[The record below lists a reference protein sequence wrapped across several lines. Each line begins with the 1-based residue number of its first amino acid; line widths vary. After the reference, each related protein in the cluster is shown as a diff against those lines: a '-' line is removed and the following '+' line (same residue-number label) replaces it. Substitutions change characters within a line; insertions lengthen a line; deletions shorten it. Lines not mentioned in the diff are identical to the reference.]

1 MGIHLHICVPL
12 CVRMCV
18 CSAFVFILIC
28 SLSRSVFV
36 DVSED
41 ACVCCLGPGAVTS
54 VCTTVC
60 ACLHTYAVDVGCRG
74 CPGLPGRVSHLGIL
88 SSCASVCTACVRM
101 CILPWLVSALQRTRD
116 CIDLMC
122 RMAIGQR
129 NSHQQHVHLTQSR
142 LCRLC
147 VSPRVYT
154 SAPLSP
160 RAHLKAGGGGSPQGG
175 GEREEAWE
183 ARMPGLNW
191 SQASLRGEG
200 AAGRGQPPTCLPS
213 MAPWLQL
220 RATELGSAQLS
231 QKEASALPMVS
242 LTSCSPAPATH
253 SLCDLGYVASPLLHP
268 LQNGLSH
275 WRPAGRPALRS
286 VRGSREGSEGKRCRK
301 W

>member
-1 MGIHLHICVPL
+1 M
-12 CVRMCV
+12 
-18 CSAFVFILIC
+18 
-28 SLSRSVFV
+28 
-36 DVSED
+36 
-41 ACVCCLGPGAVTS
+41 
-54 VCTTVC
+54 CTTVC

-160 RAHLKAGGGGSPQGG
+160 RAHLKAGGGGLHK
-175 GEREEAWE
+175 EV
-183 ARMPGLNW
+183 
-191 SQASLRGEG
+191 
-200 AAGRGQPPTCLPS
+200 GRGRRPGKPGCQDLTGRRPAS
-213 MAPWLQL
+213 EERGQL
-220 RATELGSAQLS
+220 AE
-231 QKEASALPMVS
+231 VS
-242 LTSCSPAPATH
+242 LPPAFLPWPRGFSRGLQNSGQVSSARKRRLPCPWSVSPAAHLPRPSTH
-253 SLCDLGYVASPLLHP
+253 CVTLGMSPLLSCILYKMGLVTGGP
-268 LQNGLSH
+268 L
-275 WRPAGRPALRS
+275 AGRL
-286 VRGSREGSEGKRCRK
+286 
-301 W
+301 

>member
-1 MGIHLHICVPL
+1 M
-12 CVRMCV
+12 
-18 CSAFVFILIC
+18 
-28 SLSRSVFV
+28 FV

-60 ACLHTYAVDVGCRG
+60 ACLHTYAVDVGCLG

-160 RAHLKAGGGGSPQGG
+160 RAHLKAGGGGLHKEVGRGRRPGKPGCQDLTGRRPASE
-175 GEREEAWE
+175 ERGQLAE
-183 ARMPGLNW
+183 
-191 SQASLRGEG
+191 ASLH
-200 AAGRGQPPTCLPS
+200 LPS
-213 MAPWLQL
+213 FHGPVASAEGY
-220 RATELGSAQLS
+220 RTRVRSAQPERGVCPAHGQSHQL
-231 QKEASALPMVS
+231 
-242 LTSCSPAPATH
+242 LTCP
-253 SLCDLGYVASPLLHP
+253 GHP
-268 LQNGLSH
+268 LT
-275 WRPAGRPALRS
+275 
-286 VRGSREGSEGKRCRK
+286 V
-301 W
+301 

>member
-200 AAGRGQPPTCLPS
+200 AAGRGQPPPAFLPW
-213 MAPWLQL
+213 P
-220 RATELGSAQLS
+220 
-231 QKEASALPMVS
+231 
-242 LTSCSPAPATH
+242 
-253 SLCDLGYVASPLLHP
+253 
-268 LQNGLSH
+268 
-275 WRPAGRPALRS
+275 
-286 VRGSREGSEGKRCRK
+286 RGFS
-301 W
+301 

>member
-1 MGIHLHICVPL
+1 MQDGHWTTQFTSATCPFDSEQIVSPVCLSPGL
-12 CVRMCV
+12 YV
-18 CSAFVFILIC
+18 CSPITEGT
-28 SLSRSVFV
+28 SESR
-36 DVSED
+36 
-41 ACVCCLGPGAVTS
+41 
-54 VCTTVC
+54 
-60 ACLHTYAVDVGCRG
+60 
-74 CPGLPGRVSHLGIL
+74 
-88 SSCASVCTACVRM
+88 
-101 CILPWLVSALQRTRD
+101 
-116 CIDLMC
+116 
-122 RMAIGQR
+122 
-129 NSHQQHVHLTQSR
+129 
-142 LCRLC
+142 
-147 VSPRVYT
+147 
-154 SAPLSP
+154 
-160 RAHLKAGGGGSPQGG
+160 GGGSPQGG

>member
-60 ACLHTYAVDVGCRG
+60 ACLHTYAVDVGCLG

-160 RAHLKAGGGGSPQGG
+160 RAHLKAGGGGGGLHKEVGG
-175 GEREEAWE
+175 GRRPGKPGRQDLTGRRPASEERGQLAE
-183 ARMPGLNW
+183 
-191 SQASLRGEG
+191 ASLPPAFLPWPRGF
-200 AAGRGQPPTCLPS
+200 S
-213 MAPWLQL
+213 
-220 RATELGSAQLS
+220 
-231 QKEASALPMVS
+231 
-242 LTSCSPAPATH
+242 
-253 SLCDLGYVASPLLHP
+253 
-268 LQNGLSH
+268 
-275 WRPAGRPALRS
+275 
-286 VRGSREGSEGKRCRK
+286 
-301 W
+301 